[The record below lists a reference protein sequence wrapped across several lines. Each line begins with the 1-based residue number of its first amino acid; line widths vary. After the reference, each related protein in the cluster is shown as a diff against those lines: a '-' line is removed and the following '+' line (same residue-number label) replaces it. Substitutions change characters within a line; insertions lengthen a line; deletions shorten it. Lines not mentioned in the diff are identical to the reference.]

1 MKKIIFSLLIALLV
15 LGLSQLVSAVTF
27 SNGFLVRVDVDDDKV
42 KPGETFNVEVEV
54 ENIDNT
60 SADIEDINVEVIVEK
75 IDDRDDLDEDDD
87 INDLDYGDDDSIDF
101 DFEVPYAVKDKTY
114 TIVITVTG
122 DHATNSSIKYETVV
136 NATVEVEKDK
146 HELVM
151 KQPTVDYETLKCSR
165 TTEMS
170 VILWNIGEKD
180 EDVELTVYNTELGI
194 SQKQTFDLDEGD
206 DEDDIKTRRSFTLDL
221 ADAEAKTYT
230 FYVKAEYDD
239 GDERE
244 TESFTLKVEDCPTVA
259 PEDEEEEVVVT
270 TTPTTTTPVITTTAI
285 VEEEGFMDKYG
296 AALWL
301 GLAYVVVIIVGILLI
316 MSLLRKR

>member
-1 MKKIIFSLLIALLV
+1 MKKIIFSVLIALLI

-27 SNGFLVRVDVDDDKV
+27 TNGFLVEFDVDDDQV
-42 KPGETFNVEVEV
+42 KPGESFNVEVDV
-54 ENIDNT
+54 TNIDNL

-75 IDDRDDLDEDDD
+75 IDDGDDLEEDDD
-87 INDLDYGDDDSIDF
+87 INDLDADDDDSIDF

-114 TIVITVTG
+114 TIVIIVTG

-136 NATVEVEKDK
+136 NATVEVEKEK

-165 TTEMS
+165 TTQMS
-170 VILWNIGEKD
+170 VTLWNIGEKD
-180 EDVELTVYNTELGI
+180 ENVELTVYNTELGI

-206 DEDDIKTRRSFTLDL
+206 DEDDIKTRRTFTLDL

-239 GDERE
+239 GDEQE
-244 TESFTLKVEDCPTVA
+244 TESFTLKVEDCSTDVP
-259 PEDEEEEVVVT
+259 EEEDVVVTT
-270 TTPTTTTPVITTTAI
+270 TTPTTTTPVITTPAI
-285 VEEEGFMDKYG
+285 VEEDAFMDKYG

-301 GLAYVVVIIVGILLI
+301 GLAYVVVIIIGILLI
-316 MSLLRKR
+316 MSLLKKR